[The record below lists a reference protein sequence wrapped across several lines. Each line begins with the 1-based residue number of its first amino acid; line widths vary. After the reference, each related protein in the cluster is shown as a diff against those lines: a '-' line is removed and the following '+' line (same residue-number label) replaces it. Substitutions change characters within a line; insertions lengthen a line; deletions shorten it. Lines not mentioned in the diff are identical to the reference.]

1 MTIDLALIS
10 GEAFD
15 NNYSGSLADYIND
28 LLLANPKGQF
38 VEITENDAS
47 VVLSYKEAKNLSDN
61 ILANFQQRNL
71 PLNTKIIVCVDKAV
85 DFVPISW
92 ACICGGYS
100 FIPWSS
106 LQLSRNKQAF
116 SHGLSNLIKS
126 VKPAILVTT
135 SEINEKIQ
143 SLASDIPTYFK
154 NDLASLKPP
163 VGIKPV
169 SGNTGEILVSS
180 SGTTGTPKLVRISY
194 SIFLNRY
201 LKPIEKNSHNKLFC
215 LPLHSISGLS
225 FLLPSADKTLYFQP
239 NYLAACPE
247 KLLNAISLYKVRRV
261 GLSPYIIQML
271 IKSMEVSKNKYD
283 LKSLD
288 DVFIGSDF
296 IDLGIISNFAQSVKD
311 FGSNCDFTF
320 IYGMTESGPVCFSKI
335 NISEIDNN
343 FSDDGFANLGSC
355 TSSWNLRI
363 TKQDEVLNEN
373 ETGNIEIFSSYKLFS
388 GYYGDNKNLFLKDGW
403 FKTGDK
409 GYIHNKALYITGR
422 EKSILTINSKKI
434 ALEQIENILK
444 KIKNIDNQFVFAQKI
459 RSASNLQDELL
470 IYYVPTSKEK
480 EIILSLKSEIKKEL
494 ATNFDVSAKSIQA
507 IEEGDIPRTVMG
519 KVERKPLLEN
529 SDILGSTNTNEKVLN
544 KTHAGVESYIS
555 FLWVDILQ
563 LEKKPEASDNFFE
576 LGADSLALAV
586 FVSTIEQ
593 HYEIILAVEELL
605 ENLDFVD
612 ICKLV
617 KIKQATNNLVFSEN
631 TTATDF
637 ERIRKIETMMIAWKG
652 EKLSPDSLIVGKNTQ
667 GKRTPLFWVFQNYEE
682 FNALANALGKNQPV
696 YGMKSYSSVLAV
708 KDYSHQN
715 IQGLVDRYL
724 WEILALLPI
733 KQPIVLGANCQGG
746 MIALEIAKKLS
757 KAGRPPILLVLMEW
771 SFKFG
776 EYKLP
781 TLFLYGKDSYT
792 SSIYEKDKPSIDWK
806 ENFPNHKLCK
816 IEGTHGEFFC
826 DDNLTCLA
834 NTLRSNLNKI
844 NKNWHGKLSDFFIKC
859 LLK

>member
-1 MTIDLALIS
+1 MTTDLAQIS
-10 GEAFD
+10 GETFD
-15 NNYSGSLADYIND
+15 DDFSGSLPDYIND

-38 VEITENDAS
+38 VEIIENDAS
-47 VVLSYKEAKNLSDN
+47 VVLSYKEAKKLSDN
-61 ILANFQQRNL
+61 ILANFQQRKL

-92 ACICGGYS
+92 ACIFGGYS

-106 LQLSRNKQAF
+106 LQLSRNKKAF

-126 VKPAILVTT
+126 VKPAVLITT
-135 SEINEKIQ
+135 NEIYEKIK
-143 SLASDIPTYFK
+143 SLALDIPTYFK

-180 SGTTGTPKLVRISY
+180 SGTTGTPQLVRISY
-194 SIFLNRY
+194 SVFLNRY
-201 LKPIEKNSHNKLFC
+201 FKLNGQNSHNKLLC

-225 FLLPSADKTLYFQP
+225 ILLPSADKTLYFQP
-239 NYLAACPE
+239 NYLATYPE

-283 LKSLD
+283 LKLLD
-288 DVFIGSDF
+288 NIFIGSDF
-296 IDLGIISNFAQSVKD
+296 IDLGIISNFAQFVKD

-320 IYGMTESGPVCFSKI
+320 IYGMTESGPVCFSKM
-335 NISEIDNN
+335 NISEINNN
-343 FSDDGFANLGSC
+343 FSDDGFANLGCC

-388 GYYGDNKNLFLKDGW
+388 GYYGDDKKLFLKDGW
-403 FKTGDK
+403 FTTGDR

-422 EKSILTINSKKI
+422 EKSRLTINSKKI
-434 ALEQIENILK
+434 ELEKIENTLR
-444 KIKNIDNQFVFAQKI
+444 KIKNIDSQFVFAQKK
-459 RSASNLQDELL
+459 RSASNLYDELL
-470 IYYVPTSKEK
+470 IYFVPASKEK
-480 EIILSLKSEIKKEL
+480 EIVLSIKSEIKKEL
-494 ATNFDVSAKSIQA
+494 ASNFDLSAKSIEA
-507 IEEGDIPRTVMG
+507 IEEQDIPRTMMG
-519 KVERKPLLEN
+519 KILRNTEWEN
-529 SDILGSTNTNEKVLN
+529 KDILGGDEKALN
-544 KTHAGVESYIS
+544 KTHDEVERYIS

-563 LEKKPEASDNFFE
+563 LEIKPEASDNFFE
-576 LGADSLALAV
+576 LGADSLALAE

-593 HYEIILAVEELL
+593 HYKIILAVEELL

-612 ICKLV
+612 ICQLIEK
-617 KIKQATNNLVFSEN
+617 KKATHSPVIPEN
-631 TTATDF
+631 VATTDF
-637 ERIRKIETMMIAWKG
+637 EKIRKIETIMAAWNG
-652 EKLSPDSLIVGKNTQ
+652 VKLSPDSLIVGRNTQ
-667 GKRTPLFWVFQNYEE
+667 GKRIPLFWVFQNYDE
-682 FNALANALGKNQPV
+682 FNALANALGRNQPV
-696 YGMKSYSSVLAV
+696 YGMKSYSSVIAV

-715 IQGLVDRYL
+715 IQSLVDRYL
-724 WEILALLPI
+724 WEILALLPV

-746 MIALEIAKKLS
+746 MISLEIAKKLS
-757 KAGRPPILLVLMEW
+757 KVGRPPILLVLMEW

-792 SSIYEKDKPSIDWK
+792 SSIYEQGKPSIDWK
-806 ENFPNHKLCK
+806 ESFPNHKLRK

-826 DDNLTCLA
+826 GDNLTCLA

-844 NKNWHGKLSDFFIKC
+844 NKT
-859 LLK
+859 